1 MLFHLP
7 NLPDPFAP
15 NAMVEVNADM
25 FDPLAMPD
33 PSLVEPMDVQIK
45 TEVIDDEPIAM
56 EGSMITDDPFTHPDA
71 GDVSNLMISSVVSGG
86 ISEMDSIETDIEI
99 EPTNLSPNPNST
111 SSLEIEEHNPI
122 VGRTIPDTDLD
133 GGASADPFGDQNEGT
148 PTGSTSGKK
157 PETESEES
165 ASEEEN
171 EMEVSRK
178 VSSPPPRPPPKKI
191 SMDWINSPPKISCDW
206 AMSPPPPADT
216 NSDSWINSPE
226 TATGNGQPE
235 ASEASPE
242 ENNTNDANLSA
253 EDAVVENGVSNGL
266 NENSNPLSSR
276 SLMDEPGSLGGG
288 DPLGGNEHAATTNNF
303 NDSMDDD
310 SNSNHNNEAINNP
323 QVSNNLSNNLA
334 SSQSSHFEHHNGA
347 SGNGSGQDD
356 HDPFAGGAS
365 GTSFGSNEDFHALL
379 SSNPLENGDTPPPT
393 LLDEDANDL
402 LDQLVGFQTSKELHS
417 TTENSST
424 SMPF

>member
-1 MLFHLP
+1 
-7 NLPDPFAP
+7 
-15 NAMVEVNADM
+15 
-25 FDPLAMPD
+25 
-33 PSLVEPMDVQIK
+33 MDVQIK

-71 GDVSNLMISSVVSGG
+71 GDVSNPMISSVVSGSIPDMG
-86 ISEMDSIETDIEI
+86 SIETEISI

-133 GGASADPFGDQNEGT
+133 GGASAGDPFGDQDEGT
-148 PTGSTSGKK
+148 PTVSTSGKNK

-165 ASEEEN
+165 ESEEEN

-178 VSSPPPRPPPKKI
+178 NNSPPPKKMGPASKIGPKKI

-226 TATGNGQPE
+226 TTTGNGQPE
-235 ASEASPE
+235 ASEVSPE

-253 EDAVVENGVSNGL
+253 EDSVVENGVSNGL

-276 SLMDEPGSLGGG
+276 SLMDEPGSIGGG
-288 DPLGGNEHAATTNNF
+288 DPLGGNEHAA
-303 NDSMDDD
+303 
-310 SNSNHNNEAINNP
+310 NST
-323 QVSNNLSNNLA
+323 NNLSNNLA
-334 SSQSSHFEHHNGA
+334 SSSHFEHHNGA

-356 HDPFAGGAS
+356 NDPF
-365 GTSFGSNEDFHALL
+365 
-379 SSNPLENGDTPPPT
+379 
-393 LLDEDANDL
+393 
-402 LDQLVGFQTSKELHS
+402 
-417 TTENSST
+417 
-424 SMPF
+424 